1 MEQLRKIWVRL
12 QALRFDERGF
22 VTAEHLGVAALAMVA
37 LVVIIG
43 AMQALGLDIVD
54 GIATQI
60 TDFGSDGP

>member
-1 MEQLRKIWVRL
+1 MEQLVKVWVRF
-12 QALRFDERGF
+12 QALRKDERGF

-43 AMQALGLDIVD
+43 AMQALGVDIVD

-60 TDFGSDGP
+60 ADFGSDGS

>member
-1 MEQLRKIWVRL
+1 MEQLVKVWVRL
-12 QALRFDERGF
+12 QALRNGEQGF

-43 AMQALGLDIVD
+43 AMQALGVDIVD

-60 TDFGSDGP
+60 ADFGGEGS

>member
-1 MEQLRKIWVRL
+1 MEQLVKIWVRL
-12 QALRFDERGF
+12 QALRNDEQGF

-43 AMQALGLDIVD
+43 AMQALGVDIVD

-60 TDFGSDGP
+60 ADFGGDGP